1 MSFMKKGLLI
11 ALLAAT
17 FFLTGCEKKEN
28 SPKTKTNSGTL
39 SCNKIDTDDDGKK
52 IDDTM
57 NITYKNNKVTKVEN
71 INISEMDKDMLEMSY
86 SFGVIFANL
95 FNEIEGMDV
104 KYTKESDTNL
114 KYVMTVDYTKLN
126 IDSLKES
133 LGENFDD
140 DSFYSSTN
148 ISLDEFK
155 ENNLKD
161 YSCK

>member
-1 MSFMKKGLLI
+1 
-11 ALLAAT
+11 
-17 FFLTGCEKKEN
+17 
-28 SPKTKTNSGTL
+28 
-39 SCNKIDTDDDGKK
+39 
-52 IDDTM
+52 M